1 MNFEYSSETLE
12 LLEYDKKYLWHPYTS
27 LKDPLPVLPV
37 KGANGCEIICDTK
50 SSTKVIDAMSSWWC
64 VIHGYNNER
73 LNNAILNQMNQ
84 FSHVLF
90 GGFTHKPAVDL
101 VKKLVKLID
110 EPQLKYCFLAD
121 SGSVAV
127 EVAMKFAFQSNL
139 LSSTRKS
146 KFLTIKKGYHGDTF
160 GAMSVCDPVSSMHNI
175 YGDYL
180 PSNIFID
187 EPPVIEGL
195 PYSQNS
201 FEDNWDSN
209 CIKNLEEVFIL
220 HCDELCA
227 VILEPLLQGAGGM
240 RLYHPQYLIEL
251 KKLCLKYD
259 VLLIFDEIATG
270 FGRTGEIFAFK
281 HCHTYQ
287 EYLGIPSKDQIE
299 VIPDILC
306 VGKALT
312 GGYMTLSAVVV
323 NDKVVERISNP
334 SSPTHGYFMHG
345 PTFMGNALACSVANA
360 SLDILLEGMWKK
372 QVSHIENVFYH
383 KLYLYIKNPENKLID
398 TIVKRISIVGAV
410 AAIELFHNI
419 DTSKFQSWIISK
431 GVHIR
436 PFRNL
441 IYIMPPYIIKEKE
454 LDIVIN
460 SVLEF
465 LQLLQ
470 DRNDTF
476 FVKE

>member
-1 MNFEYSSETLE
+1 MDFEYSVETAQ
-12 LLEYDKKYLWHPYTS
+12 LLEYDKQYMWHPYTS

-37 KGANGCEIICDTK
+37 KDANGCEIVCDTK
-50 SSTKVIDAMSSWWC
+50 TTTRVIDAMSSWWC

-73 LNNAILNQMNQ
+73 LNNAILQQVNQ

-90 GGFTHKPAVDL
+90 GGFTHKPAVNL
-101 VKKLVKLID
+101 VKKLIQLID

-127 EVAMKFAFQSNL
+127 EVALKFAFQANL
-139 LSSTRKS
+139 LSSEQKH

-175 YGDYL
+175 YGNYL
-180 PSNIFID
+180 PTNIFID
-187 EPPVIEGL
+187 EPPVIELL
-195 PYSQNS
+195 PYSQHS
-201 FEDNWDSN
+201 FENNWDPN
-209 CIKNLEEVFIL
+209 CIKNLEEAFKL
-220 HCDELCA
+220 HYNELCA

-251 KKLCLKYD
+251 KKMCLKYN

-281 HCHTYQ
+281 HCYTYQ
-287 EYLGIPSKDQIE
+287 DYLGIPLEDQIE
-299 VIPDILC
+299 VVPDILC

-323 NDKVVERISNP
+323 NDRVVARITDP
-334 SSPTHGYFMHG
+334 LSPTHGYFMHG

-360 SLDILLEGMWKK
+360 SLDILLEGTWKK
-372 QVSHIENVFYH
+372 QVFHIEYVFYN
-383 KLYLYIKNPENKLID
+383 KLYQYIKNPENKLMY
-398 TIVKRISIVGAV
+398 TIVKRVSIVGAV
-410 AAIELFHNI
+410 AVVELFHNI
-419 DTSKFQSWIISK
+419 NTSKFQSWIVSK

-436 PFRNL
+436 PVRSL
-441 IYIMPPYIIKEKE
+441 IYIMPPYIIKDIE
-454 LDIVIN
+454 LEVIIECII
-460 SVLEF
+460 EF
-465 LQLLQ
+465 LHLLQ
-470 DRNDTF
+470 AGNGTF
-476 FVKE
+476 YVKE

>member
-1 MNFEYSSETLE
+1 MDFEYSVETRQI
-12 LLEYDKKYLWHPYTS
+12 LEYDKKYVWHPYTS
-27 LKDPLPVLPV
+27 LKNPFPVLPV
-37 KGANGCEIICDTK
+37 KGAYGCEIICDTQPN
-50 SSTKVIDAMSSWWC
+50 TRLIDTTSSWWC

-73 LNNAILNQMNQ
+73 LNNAILNQMKQ

-101 VKKLVKLID
+101 VKKLVQLID

-121 SGSVAV
+121 CNSVAV
-127 EVAMKFAFQSNL
+127 EVAMKFAIQSNL

-146 KFLTIKKGYHGDTF
+146 KFLTIKKGYHGGTF
-160 GAMSVCDPVSSMHNI
+160 GAMSVCDSVFALSNV
-175 YGDYL
+175 YGNYL
-180 PSNIFID
+180 PSSVFVD
-187 EPPVIEGL
+187 EPPILEGL
-195 PYSQNS
+195 PHSQYSLQHH
-201 FEDNWDSN
+201 WDPT
-209 CIKNLEEVFIL
+209 CVKNLEETLDL
-220 HCDELCA
+220 HHDELCA
-227 VILEPLLQGAGGM
+227 VIIEPLLQGAGGM

-334 SSPTHGYFMHG
+334 SSYFMHG

-360 SLDILLEGMWKK
+360 SVDILLEGTWKK
-372 QVSHIENVFYH
+372 QVSHIESVFYH
-383 KLYLYIKNPENKLID
+383 KLYIYIKNPKNKLID
-398 TIVKRISIVGAV
+398 TIVKRISIVGAI
-410 AAIELFHNI
+410 AAIELYHHINTI
-419 DTSKFQSWIISK
+419 NFQSWVIGK
-431 GVHIR
+431 GVHMR

-441 IYIMPPYIIKEKE
+441 LYIMPPYIIKDSE
-454 LDIVIN
+454 LEIVIGC
-460 SVLEF
+460 VIDF
-465 LQLLQ
+465 LHLLQ
-470 DRNDTF
+470 AGDNTF
-476 FVKE
+476 YVNE